1 MTGTKKRLLIVEDDP
16 NLMDLMLDFCE
27 EIDVIP
33 IPAADGAT
41 ALQKAET
48 ENPDAITVDYRL
60 PDMTGLDV
68 IARLKGNPRLT
79 AVPLILLSA
88 DAKIHEAEAKSR
100 GAFAVLLKPVSPL
113 ALRTVLEQCLGSW

>member
-1 MTGTKKRLLIVEDDP
+1 MTGQKKRLLIVEDDP

-27 EIDVIP
+27 EIDLIP

-88 DAKIHEAEAKSR
+88 DAKIHEPEAKSR
-100 GAFAVLLKPVSPL
+100 GAFGVLMKPVSPV
-113 ALRTVLEQCLGSW
+113 ALRSMLEQCLGSW